1 MQGKIKIMV
10 KFIEKIKKLCYHL
23 IERKKETKM
32 RRERKDREDDVMN
45 AITLS
50 NYIIEKFNE
59 QGAPITNL
67 KLQKVLYYVQGYS
80 LKYFGKPAFQEEIY
94 SWQYG
99 PVVPMSYY
107 EYNRSG
113 AHGLVPNNNGMA
125 SPEPQLN
132 LLITSIVDA
141 CKPIPPSALVAKT
154 HDEDPWKY
162 TFLGEIITKQ
172 KISSYFSRNNPLEI
186 KQ

>member
-1 MQGKIKIMV
+1 MKI
-10 KFIEKIKKLCYHL
+10 IEKLKKVWYYLVAR
-23 IERKKETKM
+23 EKKTEKKK
-32 RRERKDREDDVMN
+32 ERKDREDDVMN

-80 LKYFGKPAFQEEIY
+80 LKIFGKPAFREEIY

-99 PVVPMSYY
+99 PVVPISYY

-113 AHGLVPNNNGMA
+113 SHRLLPNGSGVAMPTQEQAKMIAKIICVCKDIPSSNLV
-125 SPEPQLN
+125 E
-132 LLITSIVDA
+132 
-141 CKPIPPSALVAKT
+141 KT
-154 HDEDPWKY
+154 HMEDPWKY
-162 TFLGEIITKQ
+162 TFGGEIISKQ
-172 KISSYFSRNNPLEI
+172 KIKSYFSRNNPLGI
-186 KQ
+186 TV

>member
-1 MQGKIKIMV
+1 MKI
-10 KFIEKIKKLCYHL
+10 IEKLKKVWYYL
-23 IERKKETKM
+23 IAREKETKKKK
-32 RRERKDREDDVMN
+32 ERKDREDDVMN

-50 NYIIEKFNE
+50 NYIIEKFIE

-80 LKYFGKPAFQEEIY
+80 LKCFGKPAFQEEIY

-113 AHGLVPNNNGMA
+113 AR
-125 SPEPQLN
+125 QLLPSNSGKAILATEQKKLIN
-132 LLITSIVDA
+132 LIVDA
-141 CKPIPPSALVAKT
+141 CKKIPSSTLVTKT
-154 HDEDPWKY
+154 HNEDPWKY
-162 TFLGEIITKQ
+162 SYVGEVISIE
-172 KISSYFSRNNPLEI
+172 KIFSYFNRNNPLEI
-186 KQ
+186 ALW